1 MKGKYLSQ
9 NTPKLMKI
17 KLTDGNSLLHHSV
30 FYQLTDLVKYLID
43 KKFDLNVK
51 NDFGSK
57 NKQMLLYCNNSSI
70 K

>member
-1 MKGKYLSQ
+1 
-9 NTPKLMKI
+9 MKI

-51 NDFGSK
+51 NDFGDTPLHFAFSNN
-57 NKQMLLYCNNSSI
+57 NKEVLI
-70 K
+70 I